1 MREVD
6 EIGATCTYLAL
17 CESVLCTDSTAEQFR
32 ALVSPVT
39 CIATRV
45 CAPRRCTASTGEGRS
60 MLWPPSRARIESYE
74 KTFAEGGL
82 LPSFLRT
89 SLSNTLCVRRR
100 PEARRPL
107 PHSDDSG
114 PPGHATPPHGPRPS
128 VLLLAPL
135 VPLHCNTCG
144 EGKGARPGQFYSCM
158 RQQLCKGMRNCT

>member
-6 EIGATCTYLAL
+6 EIGATCMYLAL
-17 CESVLCTDSTAEQFR
+17 CESVPCTDITAEQLR

-39 CIATRV
+39 CITTRV

-74 KTFAEGGL
+74 KTSAEGGVL
-82 LPSFLRT
+82 LSFLRT
-89 SLSNTLCVRRR
+89 SLSKHLCVRRR

-114 PPGHATPPHGPRPS
+114 PPGRATPPR
-128 VLLLAPL
+128 
-135 VPLHCNTCG
+135 TCRDMSRTCRDMSRACRG
-144 EGKGARPGQFYSCM
+144 HVADMSRTRRGRVAGCRGCVVVCRDRSA
-158 RQQLCKGMRNCT
+158 